1 MTVVNSDAIQSS
13 DVARFLIEIESI
25 RGNSN
30 EVSYLDAVVHYCEKR
45 NIEIESIGD
54 FIRKNAL
61 LRSKIQEDAESL
73 NYMEKSAQLPI

>member
-73 NYMEKSAQLPI
+73 NYLEKSAQLPI

>member
-30 EVSYLDAVVHYCEKR
+30 QVSYLDAVVHYCEKR

-73 NYMEKSAQLPI
+73 NYLEKSAQLPI

>member
-30 EVSYLDAVVHYCEKR
+30 EVSYLDAVVHYCEKK

-73 NYMEKSAQLPI
+73 NYLEKSAQLPI